1 MRLCDTSLL
10 GSSLLSACLKMGR
23 CACRCRGRDWADRI
37 TNYHNGGKVSLEA
50 VVQGRLPAVHYS
62 ERVPGCSQTAYVL
75 VYHARR

>member
-1 MRLCDTSLL
+1 MAAGAVGQAAAAVAVAERRRQTGGTASAPTRTRAASAARLA
-10 GSSLLSACLKMGR
+10 G
-23 CACRCRGRDWADRI
+23 
-37 TNYHNGGKVSLEA
+37 VSLEA